1 MTPFI
6 VLFFFLQVGKT
17 ENNALDSIV
26 DQLDDVAVEGL
37 LMLYLHALTFSGNM
51 QARVY
56 CNVYWKI
63 RAWVRQQHVAIEPL
77 ALSESSGLLI
87 SII

>member
-6 VLFFFLQVGKT
+6 VLFCSKT

-56 CNVYWKI
+56 CNVY
-63 RAWVRQQHVAIEPL
+63 
-77 ALSESSGLLI
+77 
-87 SII
+87 

>member
-6 VLFFFLQVGKT
+6 VLFCFVFLQVGKT

-51 QARVY
+51 QPRVY
-56 CNVYWKI
+56 CNVY
-63 RAWVRQQHVAIEPL
+63 
-77 ALSESSGLLI
+77 
-87 SII
+87 

>member
-1 MTPFI
+1 MEIFKFGDRHQKLQVLALFHSFSLKMTPFI

-56 CNVYWKI
+56 SNVY
-63 RAWVRQQHVAIEPL
+63 
-77 ALSESSGLLI
+77 
-87 SII
+87 